1 MAQGL
6 PVERVDPTYYRK
18 VTYSRITADPERFG
32 GMPCIRDLQF
42 PVASVVAMFADGM
55 TFDEILAEHPDLEI
69 DDLREALR
77 YASQA
82 VTERELPLRT
92 SA

>member
-1 MAQGL
+1 L
-6 PVERVDPTYYRK
+6 H
-18 VTYSRITADPERFG
+18 VTFSRITTDPERFG
-32 GMPCIRDLQF
+32 GMPCIRDLRL
-42 PVASVVAMFADGM
+42 PVATVMAMFADGM

-77 YASQA
+77 YASLA